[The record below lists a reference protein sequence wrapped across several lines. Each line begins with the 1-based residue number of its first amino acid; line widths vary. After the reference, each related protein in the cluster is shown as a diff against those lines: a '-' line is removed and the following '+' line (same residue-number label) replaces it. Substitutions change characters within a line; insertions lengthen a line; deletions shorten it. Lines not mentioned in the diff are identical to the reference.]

1 MTENTFNNI
10 EKQDIKYYKREKYQY
25 EVLVDNKDLIKRKY
39 NIATIDKASIEDIML
54 FYIRGEK

>member
-1 MTENTFNNI
+1 MELL
-10 EKQDIKYYKREKYQY
+10 IKYYKREKYQY